1 MTASRR
7 TKIAAA
13 GGGLAALVLAAGA
26 LAQTDAFSP
35 KEESDALVA
44 DAAELLGVEPAEL
57 SDALRQAFSNR
68 IDEAV
73 EEGRLTEEQAERLR
87 EGLESGEAPLLM
99 GPWGGH
105 GPGHHGVHHGF
116 PGGLDAAA
124 EYLGLSEDE
133 LRDALRDGDTL
144 ADVAEEREKPV
155 DELVRAMVDA
165 ARADLDEA
173 VEDGRLTDEMRE
185 SMLETLDERIRDLVN
200 EGFRHAPGGP
210 GHRGFGPFVPSG
222 DAA

>member
-35 KEESDALVA
+35 KKESDALVA

-105 GPGHHGVHHGF
+105 GPGHHGVHQGF

-133 LRDALRDGDTL
+133 LRDALHDGDTL
-144 ADVAEEREKPV
+144 ADVAEEREKSV

-173 VEDGRLTDEMRE
+173 VEDRRLADAMRE

-210 GHRGFGPFVPSG
+210 GHRGFGPFVPSV